1 MADPV
6 PMRAK
11 DYWILLH
18 SEHVNSTGQAME
30 TRVTL
35 RPGEKG
41 TKALVAEYGHRL
53 ICVRYRY
60 DAAARLRYKT
70 VELVVEQ
77 VPWDPAEHALDPAG
91 RPGRPPSLVGVRVAY
106 EDRALQQRIRQSG
119 GRWVREQRV
128 WVLPLAAA
136 KRLGLEARLLP
147 VPDGLE
153 ASPEVYQRKP
163 GEKPHGKL
171 QAVPTGI
178 DQDESGGLS

>member
-77 VPWDPAEHALDPAG
+77 VPWDPAEHALDPGVGQAG
-91 RPGRPPSLVGVRVAY
+91 RPRWWECGSPTRTARCNNGSASRGAAGCASSACGSCRLLRPSGWVSRPVCCRSPMVSRRVQRFIIGSLVRNLMGNPKR
-106 EDRALQQRIRQSG
+106 D
-119 GRWVREQRV
+119 
-128 WVLPLAAA
+128 PLA
-136 KRLGLEARLLP
+136 
-147 VPDGLE
+147 
-153 ASPEVYQRKP
+153 
-163 GEKPHGKL
+163 
-171 QAVPTGI
+171 
-178 DQDESGGLS
+178 